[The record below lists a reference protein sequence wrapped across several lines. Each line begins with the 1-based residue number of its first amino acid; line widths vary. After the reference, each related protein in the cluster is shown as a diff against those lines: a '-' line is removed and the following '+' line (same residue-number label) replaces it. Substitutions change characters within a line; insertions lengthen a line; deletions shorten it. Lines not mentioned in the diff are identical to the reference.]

1 MHVAALSQL
10 SCHNRHRRSKKD
22 TTLNRIWYCM
32 DKFIRKLGDAH
43 KYEHK
48 TNQHLQGDHCLDTF
62 FSHRK
67 PSRNTIVSGRVGVI
81 HPGTTGSPSKLCS
94 IYSMVSMI
102 TQLHASS

>member
-43 KYEHK
+43 KYEHE

-62 FSHRK
+62 FSHRETFQEYDRQRK
-67 PSRNTIVSGRVGVI
+67 GRCDPSRYNR
-81 HPGTTGSPSKLCS
+81 
-94 IYSMVSMI
+94 I
-102 TQLHASS
+102 TK